1 MRISALGFRA
11 AWVAAAS
18 LVALT
23 AADAR
28 LRAQPEA
35 VPALSAPAAP
45 VNLSGAVNG
54 SAVTLTWQP
63 GGGDL
68 PSVYQLEVGS
78 AAGASNLLVTQVTA
92 TTISGTGVPNGAY
105 FVRVRAI
112 NGAGASN
119 ASNELTLT
127 VGGCGGSL
135 SAPADFVAGVL
146 GHVVTFTWGLVPGAT
161 GYQLAAGSA
170 AGLSDLATA
179 PVSGPGL
186 AVTAPAGV
194 YYTRV
199 HALSPCGAS
208 ASSNE
213 AVVSVGAQGPPP
225 PPTTTGGPIWGV
237 VDPGI
242 LGTCSAEVH
251 DRYVINDGDGFRY
264 RTWHPQ
270 TVPVD
275 ASTSCTFA
283 HEHGDD
289 PASQTHQS
297 IKTAPVRFGY
307 AGRRHPMPPAEPN
320 GHEEPHEGFKV
331 FVANRGAQNEELRT
345 YLHDSRLVFH
355 MGTGGPRRF
364 TMPHHSME
372 YASVTND
379 GRYMLIQGMA
389 NTGGVSTI
397 CAPTRAGKT
406 VVALDASCRLGSLY
420 EIWENKLTVRA
431 NGAVLAQAVA
441 STAVFDPIT
450 ALDPANPTRLLYMWD
465 AAMSVIKQ
473 FPENDWSLNRG
484 CDREAYHGPTYWY
497 NSTGLTT
504 FYTDAMGNE
513 VPANSPLALA
523 QIVSPHDTHGGF
535 YASIDGNE
543 TFKFKRGH
551 CGQRAALGVK
561 N

>member
-1 MRISALGFRA
+1 MRISVLGLRA
-11 AWVAAAS
+11 AWVAAAF
-18 LVALT
+18 LIALT
-23 AADAR
+23 AADAP
-28 LRAQPEA
+28 LRAQPGA
-35 VPALSAPAAP
+35 IPALSVPAAP
-45 VNLSGAVNG
+45 INLSGAVNG

-63 GGGDL
+63 GAGDV
-68 PSVYQLEVGS
+68 PPVYQLEVGS

-92 TTISGTGVPNGAY
+92 TAISGTGVPTGAY
-105 FVRVRAI
+105 YVRVRAI
-112 NGAGASN
+112 NGAGASS
-119 ASNELTLT
+119 ASNELTLN
-127 VGGCGGSL
+127 VGGCGPP
-135 SAPADFVAGVL
+135 SAPPGFVAGVL
-146 GHVVTFTWGLVPGAT
+146 GQVVTFTWGLVPGAT

-186 AVTAPAGV
+186 AVTAPPGV

-208 ASSNE
+208 PSSSE
-213 AVVSVGAQGPPP
+213 AVVSVDQAPPS
-225 PPTTTGGPIWGV
+225 TAPIWGV
-237 VDPGI
+237 VDPSI
-242 LGTCSAEVH
+242 LGTCSAAVH

-270 TVPVD
+270 TVAVD
-275 ASTSCTFA
+275 ATTSCTFG

-289 PASQTHQS
+289 PASQTHLS
-297 IKTAPVRFGY
+297 IKTAPIRFGY

-331 FVANRGAQNEELRT
+331 FVANRGAQNEEFRT
-345 YLHDSRLVFH
+345 YLHDSRIVFH

-364 TMPHHSME
+364 SMPHHSME

-379 GRYMLIQGMA
+379 GRYMLLQGMA
-389 NTGGVSTI
+389 DTGGVSTI
-397 CAPTRAGKT
+397 CAAQRAGKT
-406 VVALDASCRLGSLY
+406 VVALDPNCRLGSLY
-420 EIWENKLTVRA
+420 EIWADKLTVRA
-431 NGAVLAQAVA
+431 NGQVLAQAVA

-465 AAMSVIKQ
+465 SAMAAIKQ

-497 NSTGLTT
+497 NSTGRTT

-513 VPANSPLALA
+513 VPANHPQALA
-523 QIVSPHDTHGGF
+523 QIVSPHDTHGSF
-535 YASIDGNE
+535 FASIDGNE
-543 TFKFKRGH
+543 TFKLKKGH
-551 CGQRAALGVK
+551 CGRRAALSVK